1 MPIYHSGFKQSDIPE
16 IHSTRKQIILETAF
30 LRHPKT
36 VYLMYAMAFIQKY
49 GQSRWSEKYSL
60 Y

>member
-1 MPIYHSGFKQSDIPE
+1 MPIYHSGFKQSD
-16 IHSTRKQIILETAF
+16 TRNTLDRKQIILETAF

-36 VYLMYAMAFIQKY
+36 VYLIYAMAFIQKY
-49 GQSRWSEKYSL
+49 GQSWWSEKYSQ